1 MNIWYISKYASPS
14 KYFFGTRHFYLAE
27 EWVNTG
33 NDVTVFTSNSSHLTD
48 KLPKFKESVFIE
60 FINGVRAVWLNTLKS
75 KKSIGISRILS
86 WFHFDFR
93 LLIINKKNLPKP
105 DVIIVSS
112 LSLTTVLPAWIL
124 ACRYKAKFIFEVRDI
139 WPLSILILGRYSKYN
154 LFIIYL
160 TWLEKF
166 GYKNADL
173 IVGTMPNLIQH
184 VREDCKVNT
193 KCITIPQGVS
203 LRFYEQEQSEI
214 SEEYLNN
221 YIPKNKFIICYAGT
235 INANNPLDNLINA
248 AKILATN
255 DQIHFIILGNGDRK
269 AFFQENTKGFQN
281 VSFPPVIPKNQLNSL
296 LQKIDV
302 CYDSCNSSLA
312 KFGLSRNKWIDY
324 MYASKPII
332 CSYEGFQSMIN
343 EANCGSFVKFNDE
356 EQLVK
361 AIKSYSKLNKS
372 ELVKIGER
380 AKKFVTDNRRFDYL
394 AAKYID
400 EIKIS
405 NRI

>member
-60 FINGVRAVWLNTLKS
+60 FINGVRAVWLNTFKS
-75 KKSIGISRILS
+75 KTSIGISRILS
-86 WFHFDFR
+86 WLHFDFS
-93 LLIINKKNLPKP
+93 LLMIKKKHFPNP

-112 LSLTTVLPAWIL
+112 LSLTTVLPGWIL
-124 ACRYKAKFIFEVRDI
+124 ARRYKAKFIFEVRDI

-154 LFIIYL
+154 PFIIYL

-173 IVGTMPNLIQH
+173 IVGTIPNLIQH
-184 VREDCKVNT
+184 VRENCKINT
-193 KCITIPQGVS
+193 KCICIPQGVS
-203 LRFYEQEQSEI
+203 LRFYEQEQVEI
-214 SEEYLNN
+214 NEEYLNN

-235 INANNPLDNLINA
+235 INANNPLENLINA
-248 AKILATN
+248 AKILSLN
-255 DQIHFIILGNGDRK
+255 DKIHFIILGNGDRK
-269 AFFQENTKGFQN
+269 DFFQEITTGFKN
-281 VSFPPVIPKNQLNSL
+281 ISFPPVIPKNQMNSF
-296 LQKIDV
+296 LQNVDL
-302 CYDSCNSSLA
+302 CYDSCNSELT

-332 CSYEGFQSMIN
+332 CSYDGFQSMIN
-343 EANCGSFVKFNDE
+343 EANCGSFVKFNDVE
-356 EQLVK
+356 KLAK
-361 AIKSYSKLNKS
+361 AIQMYSKLNKS
-372 ELVKIGER
+372 ELTIMGER
-380 AKKFVTDNRRFDYL
+380 AKKFVTENRRFDYL
-394 AAKYID
+394 AAKYLY
-400 EIKIS
+400 EINIC
-405 NRI
+405 NRN